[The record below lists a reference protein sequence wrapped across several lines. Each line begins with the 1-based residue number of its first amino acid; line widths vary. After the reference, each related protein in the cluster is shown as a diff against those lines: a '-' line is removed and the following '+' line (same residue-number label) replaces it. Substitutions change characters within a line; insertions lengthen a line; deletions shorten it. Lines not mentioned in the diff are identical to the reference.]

1 VRLPLFALS
10 LLTLITHSSLGAII
24 ITEVHSMGSQGLFG
38 RDWFEISNTG
48 AAAVNLTGW
57 KIDDSS
63 GSGGTALAAALQ
75 GVPSIQPGQS
85 VVFVETANVPA
96 DLDAFK
102 TFWFGAS
109 VPAGFTIGSYT
120 GSGLGFSST
129 GDAVYVFDATD
140 TNVANVSFGLGS
152 NGFTFENS
160 DGLNGISLT
169 TLSQVGVNGAFLSAT
184 GNEVGSP
191 GITAVPEPS
200 GFALLGLSGLLGSSL
215 RRRRR

>member
-1 VRLPLFALS
+1 MRLPLFALS
-10 LLTLITHSSLGAII
+10 LITWMAQSSLGAIL

-48 AAAVNLTGW
+48 AAAVDLTGW

-63 GSGGTALAAALQ
+63 GALGTALAATLQ
-75 GVPSIQPGQS
+75 GVPTIQAGQS
-85 VVFVETANVPA
+85 VVFVETANVA

-102 TFWFGAS
+102 TFWFGAT
-109 VPAGFTIGSYT
+109 VPSGFTIGSYT

-129 GDAVYVFDATD
+129 GDAVYIFDATD
-140 TNVANVSFGLGS
+140 TNVANVNFGVGS

-160 DGLNGISLT
+160 DGLNGVSLT
-169 TLSQVGVNGAFLSAT
+169 TLSQAGVNGAFLSAT

-200 GFALLGLSGLLGSSL
+200 GLVLLGLGGWLTSSL